1 VETATL
7 FDEGMRFFHDPDL
20 HYEVTATE
28 SVRVDPTTG
37 QCVLYLGM
45 RDYLKDG
52 ERYRKTIE
60 FVYGPP
66 ILMAE
71 PIDAVGQTKWD
82 GVTNITWTPKGT
94 YGVYAADCITDPEKI
109 SEHYSPATVVSEQDG
124 VIVRTAFVFG
134 LDSDA
139 RYNIK
144 NSVEGTSRQVS
155 AFNTTSVSL
164 NKNEYICSII
174 SASGNKLLKKL
185 ESGREN
191 ALRLVITFDL
201 AYDFTNDQRGVNL
214 MTMSDTVA
222 QIKETKLT

>member
-1 VETATL
+1 MEIATL
-7 FDEGMRFFHDPDL
+7 FGEGMRFYHDPDL
-20 HYEVTATE
+20 HYEITADK

-37 QCVLYLGM
+37 NCVMYLGM

-52 ERYRKTIE
+52 ERYRKSIE

-71 PIDAVGQTKWD
+71 PIDGAGETKWE
-82 GVTNITWTPKGT
+82 GVTNITWVPQGI
-94 YGVYAADCITDPEKI
+94 YGYYNEPCVSDPEKI
-109 SEHYSPATVVSEQDG
+109 SEHYSPETVVSEQDG
-124 VIVRTAFVFG
+124 VIVRTAFVFA
-134 LDSDA
+134 LDTYA

-155 AFNTTSVSL
+155 AYNVTSISL

-174 SASGNKLLKKL
+174 SSSGNRFLKKL

-191 ALRLVITFDL
+191 AIQITISFDL
-201 AYDFTNDQRGVNL
+201 AYDFTNDQRGINI